1 MNHRHPFPRFARDG
15 ASVIRHPS
23 SVIRHLA
30 VSSAFLL
37 AACSAP
43 TNAPL
48 VRVTVPVGSNFS
60 QVTDTL
66 VSRGLLES
74 TFWFKAFAR
83 LRKTD
88 RSVKAGVY
96 DLPLG
101 ANAWAL
107 LSALEE
113 GRVATV
119 RLTVPEGLTLAEL
132 ADLAQARLG
141 ISSDTVLALAR
152 DRTRVSA
159 IAPDAPSL
167 EGYLLPE
174 TYNLPVPATPAE
186 LVDAMLQMFRQ
197 KWDPAW
203 DARLKEL
210 GLTRTQVLALASIV
224 EGEARHDE
232 ERATIAGV
240 YSNRLRIGMPL
251 QADPT
256 VQYAI
261 AQKTGE
267 RKKRLYYKDYAFVS
281 PYNTYLN
288 PGLPPGP
295 VNSPGLNSIRAALF
309 PADVPYIFFVAQPD
323 GHHLFS
329 RTLAEHNRNIA
340 QVRRG
345 AARVGSP

>member
-1 MNHRHPFPRFARDG
+1 M
-15 ASVIRHPS
+15 IRGPLS
-23 SVIRHLA
+23 A
-30 VSSAFLL
+30 VLL
-37 AACSAP
+37 AILLLSCSPPADAP
-43 TNAPL
+43 N
-48 VRVTVPVGSNFS
+48 VRVTIPVGARFS

-66 VSRGLLES
+66 VSRGLLGS

-83 LRKTD
+83 LRRTD

-96 DLPLG
+96 DLPMG
-101 ANAWAL
+101 ANPWAL
-107 LSALEE
+107 LTALEE
-113 GRVATV
+113 GRVATI
-119 RLTVPEGLTLAEL
+119 RFTVPEGLTLMEF

-141 ISSDTVLALAR
+141 VSADTLLMLAR
-152 DRTRVSA
+152 DRTRVGA

-174 TYNLPVPATPAE
+174 TYNLPVPATPSE
-186 LVDAMLQMFRQ
+186 LLDAMLQMFQRQ
-197 KWDPAW
+197 WDPAW

-210 GLTRTQVLALASIV
+210 NLTRTQLLALASIV
-224 EGEARHDE
+224 EGEARHEDE
-232 ERATIAGV
+232 RGTIAGV
-240 YSNRLRIGMPL
+240 YTNRLRIGMPL

-295 VNSPGLNSIRAALF
+295 VNSPGLSSIRAALF
-309 PADVPYIFFVAQPD
+309 PADVPYLFFVAKPD
-323 GHHLFS
+323 GYHLFS
-329 RTLAEHNRNIA
+329 RTLVEHNRNIA
-340 QVRRG
+340 LVRR
-345 AARVGSP
+345 AAGR